1 MFLTCIVA
9 PLAGARIEMTP
20 SLSSVNWTESSLP
33 SRERGLKSYPTE
45 IIQTEA
51 LVAPLAGARIEILEL
66 KSSCAS
72 SMVAPLAGARIE
84 IAYKLLGYKN
94 VYVAL
99 LAGARIEMHGRW
111 G

>member
-1 MFLTCIVA
+1 M
-9 PLAGARIEMTP
+9 
-20 SLSSVNWTESSLP
+20 
-33 SRERGLKSYPTE
+33 KSYPTE

>member
-1 MFLTCIVA
+1 MSVA

-84 IAYKLLGYKN
+84 IPTLEYY
-94 VYVAL
+94 
-99 LAGARIEMHGRW
+99 IPGRFRRSPR
-111 G
+111 GSAD

>member
-1 MFLTCIVA
+1 MKSAAILQCGSR
-9 PLAGARIEMTP
+9 PR
-20 SLSSVNWTESSLP
+20 SLP
-33 SRERGLKSYPTE
+33 SRERGLKLTCAE
-45 IIQTEA
+45 CGHK
-51 LVAPLAGARIEILEL
+51 LVGVAPLAGARIEITYPVIM
-66 KSSCAS
+66 KRSAC
-72 SMVAPLAGARIE
+72 VAPLAGARIE